1 MTSAPNPVIG
11 KNNLM
16 DSDVLDDPSSLII
29 TDGSLVDAKKPSF
42 RPVEEPLENLAVHS
56 DSLAGST
63 TSSLGANSMLTSMP
77 SPTVTQGSE
86 VQEGTSAPPSSPP
99 DSPTPS
105 SLLPAASSV
114 LLIKDGGEE
123 FKNATSMLNDGKN
136 IAAASVT
143 TSSSIVPPSGAPA
156 SSAPLAGNSVAS
168 ATTAAETTSQG
179 LAGSNNITSTNNEVK
194 VAEVDGIST
203 FTLPVTS
210 FNVHATTS
218 PWQVAGSKDD
228 KDALLNH
235 KASVTSHQVEGLAA
249 NLNTTSE
256 LPDLGHDTNKDS
268 SNAVTTPND
277 KNELWL
283 INSSKLTPGLDST
296 ANRTKEE
303 SGATASSRGADV
315 SIAATLI
322 RPDFLL
328 VTVAPTKTSS
338 HDVVEPFFE
347 QPESLFNVQELSH
360 LLFGSASEQPFA
372 KRAGNAPANN
382 APADN
387 APANNVGRQLPPLS
401 TQEQAI
407 QAYSHIFNNVAVT
420 RWQQYALGTP
430 EEDRARLPEDFSRFR
445 IWYADQLVQEA
456 GAIGEPQVYDPPP
469 PDPNAGAST
478 AESSA
483 SRSSNLRRGGG
494 RGRRGRRGRQKRSNM
509 PLQNLKE
516 PLSEPL
522 EMYEPDEEGTEEGVH
537 SSSTDEELDI
547 EQLAEKIA
555 GQDDWMA
562 QTCGGRDRKGR
573 PHHPFVGGEGRE
585 YSEGCWS
592 GDVEGRL
599 IFEKQSSILE
609 NRCDGA
615 SGYLHSISPHG
626 LEKRCLF
633 QSNDFRR
640 RDVSTDVQMLVLD
653 KRCGGMRHSGS
664 EFEKRCSRNDQ
675 ETRLVKR
682 SLKVVLDGYGA
693 LEPKEAPLTIA
704 VVLLDPPVL
713 PEDDVQHLDQ
723 QTQILVK
730 RGPGGHGNHNT
741 YGSYGSHTSSGVYRK
756 PTYIEKLARRVKQ
769 LLGNL
774 KSTIAK
780 KFTGNKVLTG
790 FAHDAKRVGMTRP
803 GVYFKESVL
812 PPLKRKASKS
822 EGFTAVGLEFK
833 RLGQKIRH
841 CEWKTLFLIVLSGVI
856 GLKFLLAHSVVV
868 TGTLLRPFSHHLM
881 LFVQLIVS
889 QRAPG
894 FYWSHEPGVIAGGDI
909 FEGRDRSLGRG
920 RYWESRKVYVRWRNG
935 CHVRMSDS
943 FWGC

>member
-1 MTSAPNPVIG
+1 MLRIDLLHLLLISLALVRDGINVKGLPFQQLSAPSIDQSTMTSAPNPVIG
-11 KNNLM
+11 KNNFM
-16 DSDVLDDPSSLII
+16 ASDVLDDPSSSII
-29 TDGSLVDAKKPSF
+29 TDGSLVDAKKPTF
-42 RPVEEPLENLAVHS
+42 RPLEEPLENLAVHS

-63 TSSLGANSMLTSMP
+63 TSTLGANSMLTSVP
-77 SPTVTQGSE
+77 SPTVTQGSD
-86 VQEGTSAPPSSPP
+86 VQEGTSAPPSSSP
-99 DSPTPS
+99 DSPMPS

-123 FKNATSMLNDGKN
+123 IKNATSMLNDGKN
-136 IAAASVT
+136 IASAPVT
-143 TSSSIVPPSGAPA
+143 TSSSIVPPSGAPTT
-156 SSAPLAGNSVAS
+156 SAPLAGNSVAS

-194 VAEVDGIST
+194 VAELDGIST

-218 PWQVAGSKDD
+218 PWQVAGPKDD
-228 KDALLNH
+228 KGAPLNH
-235 KASVTSHQVEGLAA
+235 KASATSHQVEGLDASF
-249 NLNTTSE
+249 NTTSE
-256 LPDLGHDTNKDS
+256 LPNLGHDTNKDS
-268 SNAVTTPND
+268 SNAVTMSND
-277 KNELWL
+277 KEALWL
-283 INSSKLTPGLDST
+283 INSSKLTPGLGNT
-296 ANRTKEE
+296 ANKTKEE
-303 SGATASSRGADV
+303 SGATASSHGADV

-347 QPESLFNVQELSH
+347 QPESLFNVEELSH

-382 APADN
+382 VPANN
-387 APANNVGRQLPPLS
+387 APANNAP
-401 TQEQAI
+401 A
-407 QAYSHIFNNVAVT
+407 NN
-420 RWQQYALGTP
+420 
-430 EEDRARLPEDFSRFR
+430 
-445 IWYADQLVQEA
+445 
-456 GAIGEPQVYDPPP
+456 
-469 PDPNAGAST
+469 
-478 AESSA
+478 
-483 SRSSNLRRGGG
+483 
-494 RGRRGRRGRQKRSNM
+494 
-509 PLQNLKE
+509 NLKE

-522 EMYEPDEEGTEEGVH
+522 EMYEPNKEGTGEGVH
-537 SSSTDEELDI
+537 SSSIDEELDI

-555 GQDDWMA
+555 AQDDWMA

-573 PHHPFVGGEGRE
+573 LHHPFVGGEGRE

-599 IFEKQSSILE
+599 IFEKQSSELE

-615 SGYLHSISPHG
+615 SGYLHFISPHG

-653 KRCGGMRHSGS
+653 KRCGGMRHSGN
-664 EFEKRCSRNDQ
+664 EFEKRCSLNDQ
-675 ETRLVKR
+675 ETRSVKR

-693 LEPKEAPLTIA
+693 VEPKEAPLTIA

-723 QTQILVK
+723 QTQFLVK

-741 YGSYGSHTSSGVYRK
+741 YGSYGSHTGSGFYRK
-756 PTYIEKLARRVKQ
+756 PTYIENLARRVKQ

-780 KFTGNKVLTG
+780 KFTGSKILTG

-803 GVYFKESVL
+803 GVFVSEKLL
-812 PPLKRKASKS
+812 PPLKHTASKS
-822 EGFTAVGLEFK
+822 EGFSAIGSKLK
-833 RLGQKIRH
+833 RLGQKLGHRL
-841 CEWKTLFLIVLSGVI
+841 KQATRGVT
-856 GLKFLLAHSVVV
+856 K
-868 TGTLLRPFSHHLM
+868 
-881 LFVQLIVS
+881 
-889 QRAPG
+889 G
-894 FYWSHEPGVIAGGDI
+894 FKKPA
-909 FEGRDRSLGRG
+909 RG
-920 RYWESRKVYVRWRNG
+920 MKKPAS
-935 CHVRMSDS
+935 
-943 FWGC
+943 